1 MKLKRALTVQNVLDY
16 KSTKIQFKGRFYDV
30 FGHPQSKGRWIVVG
44 NSGSGKSSFMMQLA
58 KEFARSEKV
67 LYNFLEEDLDDDN
80 VQDRLTL
87 FKMHDVAHNFNMV
100 SEPIE
105 VLTERLKM
113 RNSAQVVIIDS
124 AMYFFRGYTFDK
136 FIEFTRQ
143 FPKKLFVF
151 TAHGKGAH
159 PRTEFE
165 TSIYYDATQKVFVNG
180 FLATNKGRKYG
191 PNGKFFIVWQ
201 KGFEDLQGKNKELE
215 TD

>member
-1 MKLKRALTVQNVLDY
+1 MKLKRALTVQNVLDFR
-16 KSTKIQFKGRFYDV
+16 STKIQFKGRFYDV
-30 FGHPQSKGRWIVVG
+30 FGHPQNKGRWFVFG

-87 FKMHDVAHNFNMV
+87 FKMHDVAKNFNMV

-113 RNSAQVVIIDS
+113 RNSAQVIIIDS
-124 AMYFFRGYTFDK
+124 AAYFFRGFTFDK

-151 TAHGKGAH
+151 TGHGKGKQ

-165 TSIYYDATQKVFVNG
+165 TSIYFDATQKVFING
-180 FLATNKGRKYG
+180 YLATNKGRKYG
-191 PNGKFFIVWQ
+191 PNNKFFIVWQ